1 MDIKAIHNLAMY
13 LYSILNICFYAF
25 VSIFIVISWLIRSRP
40 EVELSSFLYFLR
52 YFLFFHFISFF
63 WSIRNKVEVEVRWF
77 FLLIFFKVFFL
88 LLISFFQGTISWRA
102 IFAPKYA
109 FLGTYR
115 PCRPAHLAPC
125 WLVVVACGLLYR

>member
-77 FLLIFFKVFFL
+77 FFIDFLQGFFSSLNFIFP
-88 LLISFFQGTISWRA
+88 G
-102 IFAPKYA
+102 YN
-109 FLGTYR
+109 
-115 PCRPAHLAPC
+115 
-125 WLVVVACGLLYR
+125 